1 MRQKSQKEA
10 IFDDSQKAE
19 SEQEEKEEYVANLS
33 QATIEETRDENDF
46 IYKVYFDLKEITKTK
61 MLQEVD
67 TFSEILK

>member
-33 QATIEETRDENDF
+33 QATVEETRDENDF